1 MGTSLLAPHLYVL
14 SFAFP
19 ASHLKWV
26 ISISIF
32 HEICNINFF
41 FSTDLEDIYHV
52 YLLSVTFEFSLF
64 FNIHLN
70 IYYKWLWQNFRV
82 YQMISGNR
90 GKLMQSLFPP
100 PSFLFLVSLNWI
112 VISKQIYDF
121 WIIFILGIL
130 SFMASLVAQRK
141 RSCLPMQALQIR
153 SLSQEDPLEEEMA
166 THSSILDWT
175 IPRQRSL
182 VGYSP

>member
-1 MGTSLLAPHLYVL
+1 MFFLLLFLPLIWNELFQFLY
-14 SFAFP
+14 FM
-19 ASHLKWV
+19 KYV
-26 ISISIF
+26 ISIFFLYWFGRYIS
-32 HEICNINFF
+32 CLPTVSNIWV
-41 FSTDLEDIYHV
+41 FS
-52 YLLSVTFEFSLF
+52 F

-130 SFMASLVAQRK
+130 SFMASLVAQGK
-141 RSCLPMQALQIR
+141 RSCLPMQELQIR